1 MQRAIDETNRRR
13 SKQLYHNEQNGIIPK
28 TIFRSKEDILQASSV
43 LESVRKGNEKTEI
56 DVQKENIDINVENKE
71 ELLADLENKMR
82 IAAEK
87 LDFEKAAFLRD
98 EISKVKEED

>member
-1 MQRAIDETNRRR
+1 M
-13 SKQLYHNEQNGIIPK
+13 
-28 TIFRSKEDILQASSV
+28 

-56 DVQKENIDINVENKE
+56 DVQKENIDINAENKE